1 MVIMIDKLWDKWF
14 ICNRFAIEKLN
25 YTIITLDDISDN

>member
-14 ICNRFAIEKLN
+14 IYNRFAIENLN
-25 YTIITLDDISDN
+25 YTIIALDDISDN